1 MVQLYAHAATI
12 PMKFFTDENYKGM
25 SNNAKLLYG
34 LLAERLEDE
43 IETAWIWR
51 DKHMRRDYGE
61 RDATRDESGNICIH
75 YPTEELASLLNV
87 RKSTVAKLFQ
97 ELEAA
102 NLIMRKKSEPGKP
115 DNIYVGLAKNKD
127 SPYYEGD

>member
-1 MVQLYAHAATI
+1 MVQLYRHAATI

-34 LLAERLEDE
+34 LLVERLERE
-43 IETAWIWR
+43 IEQEEYSEYC
-51 DKHMRRDYGE
+51 HEYGIAE
-61 RDATRDESGNICIH
+61 RDANKDENGNIYIT
-75 YPTEELASLLNV
+75 YPTEELAALLNV
-87 RKSTVAKLFQ
+87 SKSTVTKLFK

-102 NLIMRKKSEPGKP
+102 NLIERKRRGLGKP
-115 DNIYVGLAKNKD
+115 DNIYVGLAKDKE